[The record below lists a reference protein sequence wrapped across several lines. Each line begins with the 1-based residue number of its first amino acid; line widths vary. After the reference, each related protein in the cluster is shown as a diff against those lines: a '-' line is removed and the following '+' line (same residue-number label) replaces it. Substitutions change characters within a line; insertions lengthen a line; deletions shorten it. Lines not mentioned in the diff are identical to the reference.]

1 MLTLYR
7 NLLKAWVSEK
17 KRYIECVVLAYFQL
31 DEDTTEAGSQPAVKS
46 DSFRVPPPPGYK
58 PKPQTTASES
68 SDMPVKKVR
77 GTIFDRLIITY
88 VKICSDK
95 KCATT
100 TGPALPHGQHWP
112 AKTLPPNS
120 LPPNMTATNLHWSE
134 VPLHSWDCTVVIRVW
149 NSSEEFQ

>member
-7 NLLKAWVSEK
+7 NLLKVWFSEK
-17 KRYIECVVLAYFQL
+17 RCIKCVVLAYFQL

-77 GTIFDRLIITY
+77 GTGDWSINDY
-88 VKICSDK
+88 VGVKICSDK

-100 TGPALPHGQHWP
+100 TGAALAGKNTSSKQLT
-112 AKTLPPNS
+112 AKYG
-120 LPPNMTATNLHWSE
+120 
-134 VPLHSWDCTVVIRVW
+134 RY
-149 NSSEEFQ
+149 